1 MKAALSLAAATL
13 VGAIAVIGGGGAP
26 VVADDIDLVLDD
38 QVFFADSRLSL
49 EYSIVG
55 EIVEVG
61 PTTTTTSTT
70 TTTTVVPLDDADT
83 TTTTSTPDD
92 LTGEPTDDDMADDEA
107 SVRIALHGPYT
118 SRIDIGRALGG
129 ALGDPVDV
137 TTRRLADLG
146 RFDETT
152 GERVL
157 VIDLPLRH
165 RGVAR
170 ARDPIGLEVPADGL
184 YAVSVG
190 VYRGADRLA
199 GHVTA
204 VDIADSRVTERAPL
218 GVSVVAVVPTPT
230 SFDNSSTLAATRE
243 ALEAIAELDAA
254 VDVPLSVVI
263 DPRVAEF
270 AADGSLA
277 AGTGVGAWAASF
289 DGEVYALPSP
299 ELDPSTA
306 AVSDLGDEFA
316 DYLVDGTNRTAAA
329 LPAAVVRRDIWPL
342 EGAVFTTVNG
352 AVLTPAGADLL
363 RSLGIRALVSSW
375 GEALERVED
384 ITGSLDA
391 TTIAR
396 FAASDGLEVLT
407 ADPATSRLGNNDVD
421 TAPLERAVRVLADW
435 TVRRHAQ
442 PSITH
447 WAMLSTDDL
456 SPPDPVV
463 AAAIIDLLGDDPAAR
478 IEAASYAIG
487 AAAAMRSGDVPV
499 VLTADVVAPNDL
511 TERVTIVNQ
520 MRLRILDVASML
532 PDDDPRP
539 AQWSAV
545 VDAALSSEV
554 DDEQAA
560 ATMAQL
566 MGQFDELRTAVTV
579 LDIGTVNLT
588 GTDTP
593 MPLRLM
599 NSSDTPLRVVIS
611 VDSTRLLPIEPFETV
626 VAPGETTLRVPV
638 TPRANGRFPV
648 EVDVASPAGGVGGVG
663 MVITASSVS
672 LSGLGRGVAAGLV
685 VVLLTWWFSH
695 FRRRRRS
702 RLDRMRHATLTDDT
716 GIDDTG
722 GIDAAD
728 LRQRLDDD
736 TDTVDDDGDGDRPTD
751 LT

>member
-1 MKAALSLAAATL
+1 
-13 VGAIAVIGGGGAP
+13 
-26 VVADDIDLVLDD
+26 
-38 QVFFADSRLSL
+38 
-49 EYSIVG
+49 
-55 EIVEVG
+55 
-61 PTTTTTSTT
+61 
-70 TTTTVVPLDDADT
+70 
-83 TTTTSTPDD
+83 
-92 LTGEPTDDDMADDEA
+92 
-107 SVRIALHGPYT
+107 
-118 SRIDIGRALGG
+118 
-129 ALGDPVDV
+129 
-137 TTRRLADLG
+137 
-146 RFDETT
+146 
-152 GERVL
+152 
-157 VIDLPLRH
+157 
-165 RGVAR
+165 
-170 ARDPIGLEVPADGL
+170 
-184 YAVSVG
+184 
-190 VYRGADRLA
+190 
-199 GHVTA
+199 
-204 VDIADSRVTERAPL
+204 
-218 GVSVVAVVPTPT
+218 VVPTPT
-230 SFDNSSTLAATRE
+230 SFDDSSTLAATRE

-396 FAASDGLEVLT
+396 FAASDGLEVLM
-407 ADPATSRLGNNDVD
+407 ADPATSRVGNNDVD

-499 VLTADVVAPNDL
+499 VLTADVIAPNDL

-611 VDSTRLLPIEPFETV
+611 VDSARLLPIEPFETV

-648 EVDVASPAGGVGGVG
+648 KVDVASPAGGVGGVG

-736 TDTVDDDGDGDRPTD
+736 TDTVDDDGDDDRPTD